1 MLSMLQAALIYG
13 LLRHFEDD
21 PTMDRPTLMQIEVC
35 DPRTN
40 QANVHSF
47 LCYLGY
53 SLQCR
58 SRRADGSRGN

>member
-40 QANVHSF
+40 RSNVHSF
-47 LCYLGY
+47 LY
-53 SLQCR
+53 SLDNSVQRR
-58 SRRADGSRGN
+58 SRWANGSRGN